1 MEGCGGDDLGG
12 RHSSHALQGLV
23 LSCLI
28 LGEDSGGEGLS
39 SGEAGRAVVREA
51 VPLSVA
57 RALDWAGP
65 REQAY
70 VLAKLLLCFA
80 TLSKS
85 HGFSDEFLH
94 LSKGR
99 NTCPA
104 YLTST

>member
-39 SGEAGRAVVREA
+39 SGEARQGGLVVREA

-57 RALDWAGP
+57 RALD
-65 REQAY
+65 
-70 VLAKLLLCFA
+70 
-80 TLSKS
+80 
-85 HGFSDEFLH
+85 
-94 LSKGR
+94 
-99 NTCPA
+99 
-104 YLTST
+104 